1 MPIDV
6 RHLRSLRS
14 RNQLVRYGPR
24 DAALYAL
31 ALGLGRDAPT
41 AAEAAYLAPGPAL
54 RALPTL
60 AGELAAIGF
69 LDDCGW
75 QAAGVRHV
83 REALRLHR
91 PLADADALLVDGDV
105 TGVYD
110 QGPGAG
116 AGIDVEF
123 RARRQRDGAPAFT
136 VQRRYLATADGGCGG
151 PRASDAPPGLP
162 ARSPDLVEPV
172 ATAPAQALWYAA
184 GRPPE
189 ALLPAAATADAPPG
203 ELPAL
208 AAFGLAGLAVLKVIC
223 EYDPTL
229 VASLAAELV
238 GPVQAGERLVAE
250 LWQDANVVRFRLLA
264 PGRGV
269 AVVDRG
275 TCVLAT

>member
-60 AGELAAIGF
+60 ASELAAIGF
-69 LDDCGW
+69 LEDCGW

-123 RARRQRDGAPAFT
+123 RARRQRDDAPVFT

-172 ATAPAQALWYAA
+172 VTAPAQALWYAA

-203 ELPAL
+203 ELPAV
-208 AAFGLAGLAVLKVIC
+208 AAFGLAGLVVLKVIC

-238 GPVQAGERLVAE
+238 GPVHAGERLVAE

>member
-1 MPIDV
+1 MPIDA

-31 ALGLGRDAPT
+31 ALGLGRDAPV
-41 AAEAAYLAPGPAL
+41 AAEAPYLVPGPAF

-75 QAAGVRHV
+75 QATGVRHV

-91 PLADADALLVDGDV
+91 PLAEADALLVDGDV

-116 AGIDVEF
+116 AGVDVEF
-123 RARRQRDGAPAFT
+123 RARRQRDGEPVFT
-136 VQRRYLATADGGCGG
+136 LQRRYLATADGGCGG
-151 PRASDAPPGLP
+151 PRASDALPGLP
-162 ARSPDLVEPV
+162 ARAPDLVEPV
-172 ATAPAQALWYAA
+172 ATTPVQALWYAA
-184 GRPPE
+184 GRPAE

-203 ELPAL
+203 ELPAS
-208 AAFGLAGLAVLKVIC
+208 AALGLAGLAVLKVIC
-223 EYDPTL
+223 EYDHTL

-238 GPVQAGERLVAE
+238 GPVAAGERLVAE

-264 PGRGV
+264 PGRG
-269 AVVDRG
+269 ATVVDRG
-275 TCVLAT
+275 TCVLST